1 MNYWGKNR
9 DHELHKLGVSDA
21 VIKSLGMIEL
31 CIQDME
37 FVLFVDDRK
46 CHWSLRLMG
55 DWDWSR
61 KCGNLIHFRIYGP
74 TKRMWVTCSCNLESC
89 NTPKNDELVKD
100 LLLLLGHSERDDNIN
115 IIAITGDGRYSL
127 RSLPKYCSL
136 DELTM
141 KVLLGRSGDEP
152 GVG

>member
-37 FVLFVDDRK
+37 FVLFVDDK
-46 CHWSLRLMG
+46 ICHWSLRLMG
-55 DWDWSR
+55 DWNCSR
-61 KCGNLIHFRIYGP
+61 ECGNLIHFRIYGP
-74 TKRMWVTCSCNLESC
+74 TKRMWVTCICNLEPY

-127 RSLPKYCSL
+127 RNLPKYCSL
-136 DELTM
+136 DELNM
-141 KVLLGRSGDEP
+141 KVLLGRSDYESE
-152 GVG
+152 VG